1 MLGCI
6 NKDTLSLSI
15 ERTKQHHITQTS
27 TIMTTQKFETRPANA
42 TEILNQLGG
51 RRFIVMTGTKQFI
64 DMGDGLK
71 MKLTR
76 NKLGAQF
83 LYIQLLADDTY
94 LMTFAKIVKFDW
106 VVIEQIPGVY
116 FDQLQTIFTEKTG
129 LYTHL

>member
-1 MLGCI
+1 M
-6 NKDTLSLSI
+6 
-15 ERTKQHHITQTS
+15 QT
-27 TIMTTQKFETRPANA
+27 TTQKFATRPANA

-51 RRFIVMTGTKQFI
+51 RRFIIMTGTKQLI

-71 MKLTR
+71 IKLTR

-116 FDQLQTIFTEKTG
+116 CDQLQTIFTKKTG